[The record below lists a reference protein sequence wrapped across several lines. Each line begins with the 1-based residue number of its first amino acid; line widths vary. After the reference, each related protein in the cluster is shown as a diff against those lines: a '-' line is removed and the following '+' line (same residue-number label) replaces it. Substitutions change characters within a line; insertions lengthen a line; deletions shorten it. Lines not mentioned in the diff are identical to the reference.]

1 MNMHGIQEKLEVIL
15 DEGLRQE
22 KVGQVARNQL
32 VLHKNKAVS
41 KLKSLGTSE
50 IEDKRDNFRVKT
62 KFFVDSGKE
71 REDVKRILRIRQEF
85 MSTIT
90 VEYSRKHLQ

>member
-1 MNMHGIQEKLEVIL
+1 MNMHGIQEKLQVIL

-32 VLHKNKAVS
+32 VLQKNKAVS

-50 IEDKRDNFRVKT
+50 IEDKRDNFRVKA

-71 REDVKRILRIRQEF
+71 REDVKRILRIRWEF

>member
-1 MNMHGIQEKLEVIL
+1 M
-15 DEGLRQE
+15 
-22 KVGQVARNQL
+22 
-32 VLHKNKAVS
+32 
-41 KLKSLGTSE
+41 KSLGTSE

-90 VEYSRKHLQ
+90 VEYSRKHL

>member
-1 MNMHGIQEKLEVIL
+1 MQVIL
-15 DEGLRQE
+15 GEGLRWE

-32 VLHKNKAVS
+32 VLQKSKAVS

-50 IEDKRDNFRVKT
+50 IEDKRDNFRIKA

-71 REDVKRILRIRQEF
+71 REDVKRILRLR
-85 MSTIT
+85 
-90 VEYSRKHLQ
+90 